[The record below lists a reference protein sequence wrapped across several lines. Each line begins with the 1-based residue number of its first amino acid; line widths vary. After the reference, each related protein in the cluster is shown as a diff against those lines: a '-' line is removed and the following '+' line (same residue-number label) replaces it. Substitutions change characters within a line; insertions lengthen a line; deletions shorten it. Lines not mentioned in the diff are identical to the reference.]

1 MTGVSTKEVLVEP
14 WDRRRNWAA
23 IAAFLLIGVLTL
35 AEIVDEGASAWDWI
49 VVGVCVI
56 FSVQAYTRLRG

>member
-1 MTGVSTKEVLVEP
+1 MDP

-23 IAAFLLIGVLTL
+23 IAAFTLIGVLTIV
-35 AEIVDEGASAWDWI
+35 EIVDVGATAWDWLVI
-49 VVGVCVI
+49 AVCVI